1 MNYYDVS
8 MKVYDLSML
17 ESTTSM
23 RDYDIST
30 KTFLEF
36 LDDTAA
42 FRRYCCILTNS
53 DVYKTNSDVSMR
65 DSAECLRDS
74 NVSERYSAV
83 AVTVTFPDLRCD

>member
-42 FRRYCCILTNS
+42 FRRYCCNLTNS
-53 DVYKTNSDVSMR
+53 DVSLR

-74 NVSERYSAV
+74 TVWERYSAV
-83 AVTVTFPDLRCD
+83 AVTVTVPDLSCN